1 MSLDMSAAQ
10 VAKPAVNVRL
20 FLIRIITAVSLFA
33 VLGKANV
40 WLDTAT
46 NSILALGYRALLLLL
61 PLTLLCFGK
70 RALSASLLCAAM
82 GLLLLAVSDQASLG
96 MVAAVLFAYG
106 IAIAGYLIK
115 SEAAQTKE
123 GAAYNRVAMNTGS
136 LIAGLILLSPALT
149 PGMFF
154 TGAALFVLLCLPIA
168 MGVKQETQ
176 PVVRAAASGS
186 SQWRNQLPWVIAGT
200 IMGIKLFGV
209 FSILP
214 QAILL
219 EAGELPYW
227 YGVML
232 ILNSAVVVFMQV
244 PIMRLIEKTGAFKIY
259 AVVGIIGLG
268 FLVLAVPAAFHVQT
282 LSGALIWVA
291 LLSLAECAF
300 SYLDYFSVKQNG
312 MFTKEVALGV
322 GAGLT
327 VLIMRVLP
335 PPYNAL
341 LLGAL
346 GLVGILA
353 WYLLSR
359 HNSTAMAE

>member
-1 MSLDMSAAQ
+1 MSLDLSAIEA
-10 VAKPAVNVRL
+10 AKPAINVRL
-20 FLIRIITAVSLFA
+20 FSIRIITAVSLFA

-61 PLTLLCFGK
+61 PLTLLFFGR
-70 RALSASLLCAAM
+70 RALSASLLCAGA
-82 GLLLLAVSDQASLG
+82 GLLLLAFSDQATLG
-96 MVAAVLFAYG
+96 MVAALLFAYG

-136 LIAGLILLSPALT
+136 LIAGLILLA
-149 PGMFF
+149 PGLMPNVFF
-154 TGAALFVLLCLPIA
+154 IGAALFVLLCLPIA
-168 MGVKQETQ
+168 VGAKIEVK
-176 PVVRAAASGS
+176 PVVHAAASGS
-186 SQWRNQLPWVIAGT
+186 SQWRSQMPWVIAGI

-219 EAGELPYW
+219 ESGDLPYW
-227 YGVML
+227 YGAML
-232 ILNSAVVVFMQV
+232 ILNSAIVVFMQV
-244 PIMRLIEKTGAFKIY
+244 PIMRLIEKTGRLKIF
-259 AVVGIIGLG
+259 AVMGLIGIG
-268 FLVLAVPAAFHVQT
+268 FVVLAIPAAFSVQT
-282 LSGALIWVA
+282 LLGAFIWVT

-300 SYLDYFSVKQNG
+300 SYLDYFSVKQNA
-312 MFTKEVALGV
+312 MFTKEVSLGV

-327 VLIMRVLP
+327 VFIMRIVP

-341 LLGAL
+341 LLGCL
-346 GLVGILA
+346 GVAGILG
-353 WYLLSR
+353 WYLLTQKHTS
-359 HNSTAMAE
+359 AMAE

>member
-1 MSLDMSAAQ
+1 MSLDLFATQA
-10 VAKPAVNVRL
+10 AKPAVNVRL

-61 PLTLLCFGK
+61 PLTLLFFGRK
-70 RALSASLLCAAM
+70 ALSASLLCAAA
-82 GLLLLAVSDQASLG
+82 GLALLALSKQATLG
-96 MVAAVLFAYG
+96 MLAAMLFAYG

-136 LIAGLILLSPALT
+136 LIAGLILLAPELT
-149 PGMFF
+149 PTFF
-154 TGAALFVLLCLPIA
+154 FMGAALFVLLCLPIA
-168 MGVKQETQ
+168 MGVKHE
-176 PVVRAAASGS
+176 ASPSIPKASAS

-219 EAGELPYW
+219 ESGALPYW
-227 YGVML
+227 YGGML

-244 PIMRLIEKTGAFKIY
+244 PIMRLIEKTGSLKIFT
-259 AVVGIIGLG
+259 VIGIIAAG
-268 FLVLAVPAAFHVQT
+268 FVVLAIPAAFHVQT
-282 LSGALIWVA
+282 LVGALVWVA

-312 MFTKEVALGV
+312 MFAKEVALGV

-327 VLIMRVLP
+327 VLVMRVVP
-335 PPYNAL
+335 PSHNAL
-341 LLGAL
+341 LLGCL
-346 GLVGILA
+346 GIAGIMT
-353 WYLLSR
+353 WYLMNRKHSA
-359 HNSTAMAE
+359 AMAQ